1 MDPETRAAVAAMWD
15 GGDYPTF
22 GAVLAPAAE
31 DVAGAVPRPPRGPVL
46 DVAAGTGSVAYALAR
61 AGHDVVATDIA
72 PGLVEQ
78 GRRRGEEE
86 GLDVE
91 WHVLAMDELAVLGRR
106 FAAVTSSFG
115 LIFAADPVGVLRAAR
130 AVIRPDGV
138 LVASTWHPDGYIA
151 SMSRRMSTMLP
162 APGRAAATAWIRWG
176 DVEQVTTWC
185 TEAGFARV
193 DVEHRRLPWRFPSAE
208 AATDLL
214 FGSSPG
220 HVAAARAVGDDA
232 PALRALVLDHLVAT
246 AGVTDPATDAID
258 FGVPYL
264 LIRAHP
270 SPDPQAGHR
279 AGTGQA

>member
-22 GAVLAPAAE
+22 AAVLAPAAE
-31 DVAGAVPRPPRGPVL
+31 DVAAAVPRPPRGPVV
-46 DVAAGTGSVAYALAR
+46 DVAAGTGSVAHALAR

-91 WHVLAMDELAVLGRR
+91 WHVLAMDDVPTLGRR
-106 FAAVTSSFG
+106 FTAVTSSFG

-130 AVIRPDGV
+130 DVLRPDGV

-151 SMSRRMSTMLP
+151 SMSRRMTTMLP
-162 APGRAAATAWIRWG
+162 APAQAAVAAWIRWG
-176 DVEQVTTWC
+176 DPEQVTTWC
-185 TEAGFARV
+185 TEAGFVRV
-193 DVEHRRLPWRFPSAE
+193 DVEHRTLPWRFPSAQ

-214 FGSSPG
+214 FTSSPG
-220 HVAAARAVGDDA
+220 HVAAARTVGDDA
-232 PALRALVLDHLVAT
+232 PALRALVRDHLVDT
-246 AGVTDPATDAID
+246 AGVVDPATDAID
-258 FGVPYL
+258 LDVAYL
-264 LIRAHP
+264 VVRAHP
-270 SPDPQAGHR
+270 SPDAQARRR
-279 AGTGQA
+279 AEVGQA